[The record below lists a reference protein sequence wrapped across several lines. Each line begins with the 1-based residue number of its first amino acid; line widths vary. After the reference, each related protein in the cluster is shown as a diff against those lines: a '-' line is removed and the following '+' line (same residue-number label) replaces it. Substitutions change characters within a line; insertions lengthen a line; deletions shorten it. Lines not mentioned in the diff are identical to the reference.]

1 MTTTDLPQPSG
12 WRILLEIPEV
22 EEKTKGGIILSAQ
35 TRDNE
40 KILTFMGV
48 VTLMGPLCYTRDDMA
63 GVMVDIKNPRAPAEP
78 WCKIGDTVLVSKYA
92 GTKVIVRGK
101 EYRLIN
107 DDEVQAVVPDP
118 SIVKR
123 G

>member
-1 MTTTDLPQPSG
+1 MTTDDLPQPSG

-22 EEKTKGGIILSAQ
+22 EEKTKGGIILSPQ

-48 VTLMGPLCYTRDDMA
+48 VTLMGPLCFTKDDMN
-63 GVMVDIKNPRAPAEP
+63 GGMVGQRATNP
-78 WCKIGDTVLVSKYA
+78 WCKVGDTVLVSKYA

-107 DDEVQAVVPDP
+107 DDEVQATIPDP

>member
-22 EEKTKGGIILSAQ
+22 EEKTKGGIILAAQ

-40 KILTFMGV
+40 KILTFMGTV
-48 VTLMGPLCYTRDDMA
+48 ALMGPLCFTKEEHLIDGKVY
-63 GVMVDIKNPRAPAEP
+63 K
-78 WCKIGDTVLVSKYA
+78 WCREGDTVLVSKYA